1 MLTIECIAHQNLKLF
16 NKMMKCI
23 KLKSHLEK
31 IKILQEKLPP
41 FQNQDQVNYKFFKI
55 NKV

>member
-55 NKV
+55 YNV